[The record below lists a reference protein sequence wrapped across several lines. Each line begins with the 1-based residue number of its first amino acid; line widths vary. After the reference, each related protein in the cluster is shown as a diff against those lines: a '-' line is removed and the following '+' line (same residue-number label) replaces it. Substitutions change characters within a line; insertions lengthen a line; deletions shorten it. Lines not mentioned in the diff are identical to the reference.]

1 MGSRSCIKEPILNMS
16 RSYKGNLWWFT
27 TQWLDFGLGHFSD
40 RVVFC
45 LQAAAGK
52 CQEKWRERSTARV
65 TAKIRP
71 ELLPPNPGILLFTDT
86 SGRSIISQLHFL
98 STLFFWRN
106 EAKLFPHR
114 NTCCAKRLPQIFC
127 EMWQKNNF
135 QFLLH
140 HTAATFLTAFLLFF
154 PADTE
159 YTLTTS
165 SFKKAKQIKT
175 RPSKLCE
182 T

>member
-1 MGSRSCIKEPILNMS
+1 MS
-16 RSYKGNLWWFT
+16 RE
-27 TQWLDFGLGHFSD
+27 
-40 RVVFC
+40 V
-45 LQAAAGK
+45 AGK
-52 CQEKWRERSTARV
+52 INCSCDSQNTTGATATKSRDFTFYRYVGEKHNLPAS
-65 TAKIRP
+65 
-71 ELLPPNPGILLFTDT
+71 LLINV
-86 SGRSIISQLHFL
+86 
-98 STLFFWRN
+98 FFWRN

-114 NTCCAKRLPQIFC
+114 NTCCGKRLPQIFC